1 MQSVLIAYN
10 DIKNI
15 EAQMPNLEAHMKAAD
30 VTRAAYTKQF
40 EAGRRSLFDLLDS
53 ENEDFQAKMS
63 YANAQY
69 NLKNMKAE
77 YLAATGTLLSH
88 FSIEVPAIPSL
99 SEAKIDMDKVVAE
112 LAKRQNDEAR

>member
-1 MQSVLIAYN
+1 MSFRFLPLHLFFPFAQSA
-10 DIKNI
+10 DSGF
-15 EAQMPNLEAHMKAAD
+15 AAERFKPRRLLC
-30 VTRAAYTKQF
+30 VQF
-40 EAGRRSLFDLLDS
+40 YICSRRSLFDLLDS
-53 ENEDFQAKMS
+53 ENEYFQAKMS